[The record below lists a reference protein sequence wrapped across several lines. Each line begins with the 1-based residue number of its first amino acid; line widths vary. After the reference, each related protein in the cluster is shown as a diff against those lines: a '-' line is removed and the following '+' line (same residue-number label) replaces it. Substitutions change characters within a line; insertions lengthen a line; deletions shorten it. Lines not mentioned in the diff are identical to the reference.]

1 MLQRARSAAAARS
14 KRPALVE
21 AAAPWWE
28 PFAAAAV
35 GLLQERLAVAAAA
48 RLMARA
54 PAAAAVPL
62 WVPSV
67 AAVAGPSPEHS
78 AEPVAAPSTARCA
91 VAAAERWTEQAAGP
105 AAVVRWKAHPVDDRR
120 AGLRADHRDVRPAA
134 LARWQA
140 RPDAAA
146 VVPLMVQPAVA
157 VAPAGPV
164 TAAARGVRWRA
175 RRDVRPAVRAAR
187 LARAERRPD
196 GVLRLRA
203 VAAREAGSVR
213 EAAEPA
219 SVPEEPAAEAGP
231 AAPQAAVRLADG
243 FAVAAFCLCPCPARQ
258 PEAQEAVAQPAK
270 SQSDHLLERP
280 EPQTETRR
288 SSSKRCLRAE
298 AA

>member
-21 AAAPWWE
+21 AAALSMVLS
-28 PFAAAAV
+28 AAAAV
-35 GLLQERLAVAAAA
+35 GLSQERSAAVAAA
-48 RLMARA
+48 RLRGPGLVEAA
-54 PAAAAVPL
+54 ALSTAQSAAAVVGP
-62 WVPSV
+62 WQERSV
-67 AAVAGPSPEHS
+67 AAAVAPW
-78 AEPVAAPSTARCA
+78 TARCA

-105 AAVVRWKAHPVDDRR
+105 AAVARWKAHPGDDRR
-120 AGLRADHRDVRPAA
+120 AGLRADHRGVRPAA

-146 VVPLMVQPAVA
+146 VVPLTVQPAVA
-157 VAPAGPV
+157 VAQAGPA
-164 TAAARGVRWRA
+164 TAAARGVRSHA

-203 VAAREAGSVR
+203 VAALEAGSVR
-213 EAAEPA
+213 EVAEPA

-243 FAVAAFCLCPCPARQ
+243 FAVAAFCLCPARQ
-258 PEAQEAVAQPAK
+258 PEALAAAARPAK
-270 SQSDHLLERP
+270 SPSDHLLERP